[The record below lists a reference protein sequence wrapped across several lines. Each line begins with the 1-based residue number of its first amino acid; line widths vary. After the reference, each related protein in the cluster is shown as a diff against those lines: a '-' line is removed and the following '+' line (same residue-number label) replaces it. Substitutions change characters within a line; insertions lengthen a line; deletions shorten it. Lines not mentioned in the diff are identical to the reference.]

1 MPKIINYSAL
11 NASTVDIMNVIRQQ
25 GSTQYQNE
33 VPEVTKASDIPVVG
47 KVIYGDAALRN
58 QFVNALVNRIARVV
72 IQSATFN
79 DPYRDLKKGQI
90 QFGES
95 IEEIFVEMAKPYE
108 YSAEKGAQREF
119 KRTPPKAHSA
129 FHVMNW
135 QVTYPITIQNRD
147 LYQAFLTEN
156 GVTDLIARIVDQVYT
171 GAEYDEFLLFKYLII
186 KGVSHGKFYPIKV
199 GDGTNLDEAAAAF
212 RGTSNLLPFMKS
224 DFNESHVITNTPK
237 ERQSIFM
244 DANFNAKFDVNVLA
258 AAFHMEKADFM
269 GKLHL
274 IDDFTTFDN
283 DRFDEIRANSTQIE
297 EVTPA
302 ELNLMKDVVAVLVD
316 DNWFQVY
323 DYLDEMTETFV
334 ASGLY
339 WNYFYHVRKGVSYSP
354 YSNAID
360 FVLDTA
366 TVDLPESLT
375 VEAVDKSHNEQA
387 TVLSLSASNDGAS
400 LEPNTP
406 NFVQTEALMQ
416 KGIGMLPYG
425 VLLIPASA
433 SAEEVTPVVTI
444 NGVKYEKADA
454 KLSAGSNVGDSV
466 TLNKVEAA

>member
-25 GSTQYQNE
+25 GSMQYQNE
-33 VPEVTKASDIPVVG
+33 VPVVAQASDIPVVG
-47 KVIYGDAALRN
+47 KVIYGDASLRN
-58 QFVNALVNRIARVV
+58 QFINSLVNRIAKVV

-79 DPYRDLKKGQI
+79 NPYRDLKKGQI

-119 KRTPPKAHSA
+119 KRTPPKAHSV

-135 QVTYPITIQNRD
+135 QVVYPITIQNRD

-156 GVTDLIARIVDQVYT
+156 GVTDLIARIVDQVYV
-171 GAEYDEFLLFKYLII
+171 GAQYDEFLLFKYLLI
-186 KGVSHGKFYPIKV
+186 KGVSHGKFYPIKI
-199 GDGTNLDEAAAAF
+199 GDGTDLHKAAEVF

-224 DFNESHVITNTPK
+224 DFNESHVLTNTPK

-244 DANFNAKFDVNVLA
+244 DANFNAQFDVNVLA
-258 AAFHMEKADFM
+258 SAFNMDKANFM

-283 DRFDEIRANSTQIE
+283 ERFDVIRENSTGIE
-297 EVTPA
+297 EVTPQ
-302 ELNLMKDVVAVLVD
+302 ELDLMKRVKAVIVD

-334 ASGLY
+334 SSGLY
-339 WNYFYHVRKGVSYSP
+339 WNYFYHVRKGISYSP
-354 YSNAID
+354 FSNAID
-360 FVLDTA
+360 FVTNTA
-366 TVDLPESLT
+366 QVDLPDDIT
-375 VEAVDKSHNEQA
+375 VEIVDKSINEQA

-400 LEPNTP
+400 LKPNTAS
-406 NFVQTEALMQ
+406 FEQTEQLMQ
-416 KGIGMLPYG
+416 SGIGMLPYG
-425 VLLIPASA
+425 VLLIPASQTA
-433 SAEEVTPVVTI
+433 TEVSPVVTI
-444 NGVKYEKADA
+444 NGVKYENANA
-454 KLSAGSNVGDSV
+454 KLSASNNVGDTI
-466 TLNKVEAA
+466 TLNKVES